1 MQPLKKI
8 VTAAHQ
14 TVMPETPAPARQM
27 RFGLFELD
35 LDRQELRRDGV
46 PCRLQPQPFTVLA
59 KLVGVG
65 NRVVTR
71 EELRRELWG
80 KETFVD
86 FEQGLN
92 YCIRQIRAALGDD
105 AQNPRYIETIPR
117 KGYRFIA
124 PVEFRG
130 PATTAVA
137 QPDQIDGKPPRL
149 RGWTAVS
156 LVALAVAV
164 TAAGIYGAIAVSKPR
179 LTDKD
184 TIVVADFVNST
195 SDPAFDDSLKQALT
209 IQLEQSPFLNILS
222 TERVAATERRMN
234 RGAGRLTSE
243 VAREVCI
250 RSNSKAMLAGS
261 IASMGKHYLLGV
273 TAINCQTGDT
283 LASAEAEAEGRDQ
296 VLTALE
302 NIGNQLRR
310 KLGESLASVNRFKKS
325 LPEATTSS
333 LEALQ
338 AYALASPADQ
348 PESLGGLQRAIQL
361 DPNFAIAY
369 ASLGVRYI
377 NFNEPD
383 LASQNLRKAYELH
396 DRVTERERLYIDSAY
411 YGVATGQMERANEIY
426 RQWIEEYPNDGSAY
440 DNLAFNYSTMG
451 QYDKCAETMRHA
463 VQVWPDSSVA
473 IGNLTGCLFSLGQ
486 IDEAQALIEQSR
498 KRGLDIPDL
507 RLIEY
512 YRAFLRGDQASM
524 EAEAR
529 WAEGKPG
536 HEDIFLSAEADT
548 AAYYGKLRES
558 SKLSER
564 AVASA
569 RHNGADET
577 AASYEVNDALR
588 RAEFGDLNGA
598 KKSAAS
604 ALRLNSGVS
613 VRILAALALARS
625 GEAQKA
631 AELADALDREFPLS
645 TMIQAYWLPTIRA
658 AIELDH
664 NNPKQAVEI
673 LQSAAPYD
681 FAETAQ
687 FGYGTMYPG
696 YLRGLAYLKLGQG
709 KDATSEF
716 RKILDHKS
724 VIVNFPL
731 YSLTYLQL
739 ARSEL
744 LSQQKSAAQ
753 NDFQRFLALW
763 KDADTDLPV
772 LRGAKV
778 EYSSMQ

>member
-1 MQPLKKI
+1 
-8 VTAAHQ
+8 
-14 TVMPETPAPARQM
+14 MPETPARARQM
-27 RFGLFELD
+27 KFGLFELD

-46 PCRLQPQPFTVLA
+46 PCRLQPQPFTVLT
-59 KLVGVG
+59 KLVGAG
-65 NRVVTR
+65 NRVVAR
-71 EELRRELWG
+71 EDLRRELWG
-80 KETFVD
+80 NETFVD

-105 AQNPRYIETIPR
+105 AQNPRYIETLPR

-124 PVEFRG
+124 PIEFCG
-130 PATTAVA
+130 PASADGA
-137 QPDQIDGKPPRL
+137 QVVPTVVKRSRL
-149 RGWTAVS
+149 RGWPAVT
-156 LVALAVAV
+156 LVALAVAL
-164 TAAGIYGAIAVSKPR
+164 TSAGIYGTIAASRPR
-179 LTDKD
+179 LSDKD
-184 TIVVADFVNST
+184 LIVVADFVNST

-222 TERVAATERRMN
+222 AERVAATEKRMN

-283 LASAEAEAEGRDQ
+283 LASAESEAEGRDQ

-310 KLGESLASVNRFKKS
+310 KLGESLASVNHFKKP

-348 PESLGGLQRAIQL
+348 PESLGDLQRAIQL

-369 ASLGVRYI
+369 ATLGVRYI
-377 NFNEPD
+377 NFNEPN
-383 LASQNLRKAYELH
+383 LASENLKKAYDLH

-411 YGVATGQMERANEIY
+411 YGVVTGQLERASEIY
-426 RQWIEEYPNDGSAY
+426 RQWILEYPNDGSAY
-440 DNLAFNYSTMG
+440 ANLAFNYSTMG
-451 QYDKCAETMRHA
+451 YYDKCAEIMRHA
-463 VQVWPDSSVA
+463 VQLWPDSSVA
-473 IGNLTGCLFSLGQ
+473 IENLTGCLFSLGQ
-486 IDEAQALIEQSR
+486 IDEAETVMGQSI
-498 KRGLDIPDL
+498 KQGLDIPDL

-524 EAEAR
+524 DAEAK
-529 WAEGKPG
+529 WAGGKPG

-548 AAYYGKLRES
+548 AAYHGKLREAS
-558 SKLSER
+558 RLSER
-564 AVASA
+564 AVTSA

-577 AASYEVNDALR
+577 AASWEISDALR
-588 RAEFGDLNGA
+588 KAEFGDVHGA
-598 KKSAAS
+598 QNSAAS
-604 ALRLNSGVS
+604 ALRLNSGAG

-625 GEAQKA
+625 GETQKA
-631 AELADALDREFPLS
+631 AKLADALDREFPLN

-664 NNPKQAVEI
+664 NNPERAVEI

-681 FAETAQ
+681 FAETVQ
-687 FGYGTMYPG
+687 FGYGTMYPV

-709 KDATSEF
+709 KDAAAEF
-716 RKILDHKS
+716 QKILDHKS
-724 VIVNFPL
+724 VVVNFPL
-731 YSLTYLQL
+731 CSLAYLQL

-744 LSQQKSAAQ
+744 LNQRKTPAQ
-753 NDFQRFLALW
+753 EAFQRFFTLW
-763 KDADTDLPV
+763 KDADPDLPV
-772 LRGAKV
+772 LRYAKAG
-778 EYSSMQ
+778 YSSLP